1 MFFKKRKERV
11 ELTQRELLET
21 LLKEQKEV
29 VSSSNLD
36 EQVKKLEELKKQLL
50 K

>member
-1 MFFKKRKERV
+1 MLFKKKNKKRI

-21 LLKEQKEV
+21 LLKEQKK

>member
-1 MFFKKRKERV
+1 MFFKKRNKKRV
-11 ELTQRELLET
+11 ELTQRELLEA

-29 VSSSNLD
+29 NPSNNLD
-36 EQVKKLEELKKQLL
+36 EQVKRLEELKQLL